1 MELKHLNLKMKK
13 LWFIIGLCFFLLFAV
28 LYTLLICFTDGIAQ
42 LCIICIGGTLLL
54 LSIFTNL
61 VYPLLKYK
69 FYRYGY
75 NEKRIEIEYGV
86 IFRHHIVIPVCQ
98 IQDLHTY
105 QGPLLIMTRLSG
117 IIFSTAGSNFSLP
130 GLSVEDANKMVN
142 DIESF
147 LNKRL
152 EELKNEE
159 VL

>member
-1 MELKHLNLKMKK
+1 
-13 LWFIIGLCFFLLFAV
+13 
-28 LYTLLICFTDGIAQ
+28 
-42 LCIICIGGTLLL
+42 
-54 LSIFTNL
+54 
-61 VYPLLKYK
+61 
-69 FYRYGY
+69 
-75 NEKRIEIEYGV
+75 
-86 IFRHHIVIPVCQ
+86 
-98 IQDLHTY
+98 
-105 QGPLLIMTRLSG
+105 MTRLSG